1 MSTGRTPLVAH
12 PGEDAVAQLNN
23 RQRAT
28 IGGAVV
34 VFLGAL
40 IAAAAL
46 AQSTRNQ
53 SDPTPTNGALF
64 AATSPSPTVTS
75 TVIVSPVPSPVVTV
89 TKTVSVTKVA
99 QVTVTSRAV
108 VTHTPGSVNAGTGG
122 QAWVG
127 GLSPGAAVLGMS
139 GVSVLAVGS
148 ALMARNRTGARL

>member
-1 MSTGRTPLVAH
+1 
-12 PGEDAVAQLNN
+12 VAQLTN

-28 IGGAVV
+28 IGGAVA

-64 AATSPSPTVTS
+64 AATSPSPTVTVSS
-75 TVIVSPVPSPVVTV
+75 TLIVSPVPSPAVTV
-89 TKTVSVTKVA
+89 TKTISVTKIA
-99 QVTVTSRAV
+99 QVTVTSRAAASNSGS
-108 VTHTPGSVNAGTGG
+108 TPHSVNAGTGG
-122 QAWVG
+122 QAWLG

-139 GVSVLAVGS
+139 GVAVLAVGS
-148 ALMARNRTGARL
+148 ALIGRPRRGARL